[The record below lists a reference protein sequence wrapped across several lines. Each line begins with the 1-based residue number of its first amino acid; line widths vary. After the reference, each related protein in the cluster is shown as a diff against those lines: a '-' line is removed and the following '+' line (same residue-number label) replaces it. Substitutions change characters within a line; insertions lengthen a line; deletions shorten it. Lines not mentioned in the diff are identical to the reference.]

1 MFKVHGTVV
10 YVKVFY
16 VELQQDYLL
25 FSPEIYFFDLDSFVP
40 VSYFKLIRSNRQADF
55 VLHSYFYWFC

>member
-25 FSPEIYFFDLDSFVP
+25 FSPEIYFFDLDSFFP
-40 VSYFKLIRSNRQADF
+40 TLACQLIR
-55 VLHSYFYWFC
+55 LLL